1 MTPTLNVSA
10 PPYLFLM
17 PTKRC
22 PTCSSETAIRII
34 LYGMPMG
41 EPDYDIYTLGGC
53 VIFDDMPKYECIDCG
68 WKGKTV
74 RKPKLAPPKPR

>member
-1 MTPTLNVSA
+1 
-10 PPYLFLM
+10 M

-41 EPDYDIYTLGGC
+41 EPDYDIYSLGGC
-53 VIFDDMPKYECIDCG
+53 VVFDDMPKYECIECG
-68 WKGKTV
+68 WKGSRSEL
-74 RKPKLAPPKPR
+74 RKASRAH

>member
-1 MTPTLNVSA
+1 
-10 PPYLFLM
+10 M

-22 PTCSSETAIRII
+22 PDCLSETAIRII

-53 VIFDDMPKYECIDCG
+53 VIFDDMPKYECIECH
-68 WKGKTV
+68 WKGSRAEL
-74 RKPKLAPPKPR
+74 RKAPRAH

>member
-1 MTPTLNVSA
+1 
-10 PPYLFLM
+10 M

-41 EPDYDIYTLGGC
+41 EPDYAIYSLGGC
-53 VIFDDMPKYECIDCG
+53 VIFDDMPKYECIECG
-68 WKGKTV
+68 WKGILRINSKQI
-74 RKPKLAPPKPR
+74 KNISPKG